1 MKAIDFLKI
10 NREILKLMSKCD
22 LRMTDFNYVELW
34 NDYASMLRDKEKV
47 SYILYFLSKKYG
59 ASESTIK
66 RIIKRFNS
74 EVSP

>member
-1 MKAIDFLKI
+1 
-10 NREILKLMSKCD
+10 
-22 LRMTDFNYVELW
+22 MTDFNYVELW